1 MFNVIDVN
9 PIRALAKRAS
19 DRIRDPALAQRF
31 EKMAFDRMLKDA
43 RNFRPARKSDI
54 DNAPAWAREKLA
66 NGEELSVYRSNGAL
80 AARLHTVARR
90 VEDARIVASTPEN
103 KRPDD
108 AAVIAEAR
116 EFVAK
121 FGKMNFDTAAR
132 KALTFAR
139 THAHWIEQDD
149 ALKVCDAQS
158 LVLLG
163 GRAWHRISSLTELRA
178 VGAEFRNCL
187 ARTTRDSAYG
197 SQLYRGMA
205 QFWVLRDMEGK
216 GLMVVMA
223 PAPLATH
230 FLEVKGPNNIAIR
243 SDDHDLLQLGIL
255 IGVRPRTPEPPR
267 PPPSTPP
274 GLAAALAA
282 LTQPCR
288 CTLCNP
294 LALRPFRLR
303 RDSGGP

>member
-9 PIRALAKRAS
+9 PLRALAKRAS

-31 EKMAFDRMLKDA
+31 EKIAFDRMLKDA
-43 RNFRPARKSDI
+43 RNFRPARKNDI

-66 NGEELSVYRSNGAL
+66 QGEELSVYRSNGAL

-90 VEDARIVASTPEN
+90 IEDARIVATTPESA
-103 KRPDD
+103 RPDD
-108 AAVIAEAR
+108 AAIIADAR

-132 KALTFAR
+132 KALAFAR

-149 ALKVCDAQS
+149 ALKVCDAQT

-163 GRAWHRISSLTELRA
+163 GRIWYRITSLVELRA

-205 QFWVLRDMEGK
+205 QFWVLRDMDGR
-216 GLMVVMA
+216 GLIVAMA

-230 FLEVKGPNNIAIR
+230 FLEVKGPNNMAVR

-255 IGVRPRTPEPPR
+255 IGVRPRTPEPP
-267 PPPSTPP
+267 PTAPP

-282 LTQPCR
+282 LAQPCR

-294 LALRPFRLR
+294 IALRPFRLR
-303 RDSGGP
+303 GGGGGP